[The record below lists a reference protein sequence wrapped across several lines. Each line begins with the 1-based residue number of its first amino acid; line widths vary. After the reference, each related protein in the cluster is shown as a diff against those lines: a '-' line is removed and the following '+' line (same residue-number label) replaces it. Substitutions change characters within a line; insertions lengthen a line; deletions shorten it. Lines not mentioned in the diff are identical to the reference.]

1 MAGIRC
7 ISSTMVQAET
17 HKAWTQRV
25 ELTPWDLNLFAVGPV
40 QKGLL
45 FPRPKPSP
53 EKEIENTLIQHLKA
67 SLAHTLD
74 YFPPLAGRLAT
85 NEHDDDTISFCIDCN
100 NAGALFIHAEADGV
114 TISDIVK
121 PVYVPSIV
129 HSFFPLN
136 GVKNYEGFSNPLLGV
151 QVTELMDGV
160 FVGCTIN
167 HSVVDGS
174 SFWHFFNSWSEISR
188 GSIHLSKLPVFQR
201 SFLHSINYPIRIPR
215 SYAEQFHEEFILPP
229 NLKERVFHFT
239 KQSIAKLKERANAE
253 VGTNSISSLQALLS
267 HIWRSVIRNKNLDP
281 NEEMIFYM
289 LIGARARL
297 RDLPKQ
303 YFGNAVKSESVKMKA
318 KELQEKGVGDIAWQ
332 MNRMIA
338 TQTEEEFKKVLES
351 WIASPKVIKMA
362 MMSSNVLIASS
373 SPRFNMYGNDFGWG
387 KPIAARS
394 GPANKFDGKL
404 TLFPGAEEGSIDI
417 EACILSETLHVMA
430 NDQEFMDTVT
440 IE

>member
-100 NAGALFIHAEADGV
+100 NAGALFIHAEADG
-114 TISDIVK
+114 
-121 PVYVPSIV
+121 
-129 HSFFPLN
+129 
-136 GVKNYEGFSNPLLGV
+136 
-151 QVTELMDGV
+151 VTELMDGV

-440 IE
+440 IECKSKLQ

>member
-17 HKAWTQRV
+17 HKAGTQRV
-25 ELTPWDLNLFAVGPV
+25 ELTPWDLRLLPLGPI

-53 EKEIENTLIQHLKA
+53 EKEIENTLIHHLKA

-85 NEHDDDTISFCIDCN
+85 TEHDDDTISFCIDCN
-100 NAGALFIHAEADGV
+100 NSGALFIHAEADGV
-114 TISDIVK
+114 T
-121 PVYVPSIV
+121 
-129 HSFFPLN
+129 
-136 GVKNYEGFSNPLLGV
+136 
-151 QVTELMDGV
+151 ELVDGV

-188 GSIHLSKLPVFQR
+188 GSIPLSKLPVFQR
-201 SFLHSINYPIRIPR
+201 SFFNSINYPIRIPR
-215 SYAEQFHEEFILPP
+215 SYVEQFHEEFILPP

-239 KQSIAKLKERANAE
+239 KQSIAKLKARANAE
-253 VGTNSISSLQALLS
+253 VGTNNISSLQALLS

-289 LIGARARL
+289 LIGARPRL
-297 RDLPKQ
+297 RDLPEQ
-303 YFGNAVKSESVKMKA
+303 YFGNAVTSEGVKMKA
-318 KELQEKGVGDIAWQ
+318 KELQEQGVGDIAWQ
-332 MNRMIA
+332 MNRIIA
-338 TQTEEEFKKVLES
+338 TQTEVEFKKGLES
-351 WIASPKVIKMA
+351 WIASPKLATMA
-362 MMSSNVLIASS
+362 MVSSNVLLTSS

-387 KPIAARS
+387 KPIAVRS

-404 TLFPGAEEGSIDI
+404 TLFPGAEEGSLDI
-417 EACILSETLHVMA
+417 EACILPETLDAMA

-440 IE
+440 IECQSKLQ